1 MIASSSRGS
10 FGGHP
15 LRYDRIVDGAAVHE
29 RIEPMKTPA
38 PGSASPKRKGERQSV
53 QVIARAASIMRAL
66 ERNPDGLSL
75 GEIAKLVNLSR
86 STVQR
91 IVDALDRE
99 NLVLASSTGRGVRL
113 GPALIRLAKAA
124 RLELREMARATMETL
139 AQETG
144 ETVDLCLADNEK
156 VVFVDQVE
164 GTHRLMAV
172 SGIGQSFPLHCS
184 ANGKAILAAYDETKF
199 ARLKK
204 KLKLTRQTGNTIVS
218 WATLEK
224 ELDQIRKSGVA
235 YDREENSEGISAIAM
250 TLKGPD
256 GQLAAISMP
265 VPTSRFE
272 ESEAVLVRALSH
284 HCNALQERVGR

>member
-1 MIASSSRGS
+1 M
-10 FGGHP
+10 
-15 LRYDRIVDGAAVHE
+15 
-29 RIEPMKTPA
+29 
-38 PGSASPKRKGERQSV
+38 
-53 QVIARAASIMRAL
+53 IARAASIMRAL
-66 ERNPDGLSL
+66 ERNPEGLSL
-75 GEIAKLVNLSR
+75 GEIARLVDLSR

-124 RLELREMARATMETL
+124 RLELREMARATMEAL
-139 AQETG
+139 SHETG

-156 VVFVDQVE
+156 VVFVEQVA
-164 GTHRLMAV
+164 GTHRLTAV
-172 SGIGQSFPLHCS
+172 SGVGESFSLHCS
-184 ANGKAILAAYDETKF
+184 ANGKAILAAYDEARV

-218 WATLEK
+218 WAGLER
-224 ELDQIRKSGVA
+224 ELDEIRRTGVA
-235 YDREENSEGISAIAM
+235 FDREENSEGISAIAM
-250 TLKGPD
+250 ALKGPD
-256 GQLAAISMP
+256 GQVAAISMP

-272 ESEAVLVRALSH
+272 ESEAALVRALVH